1 MAPEQPPLFRT
12 NLGGDLRGRLG
23 RPPRLEIR
31 ADNGRFRNPKCPP
44 QTTLAS
50 RDALLL
56 SAPLF
61 PQKISHHAVIT
72 GESCDSGFSP
82 PLDVMAKRREVWLH
96 SRTVL
101 RQVWTGGPRFD
112 IGAYSGRYLL
122 HEG

>member
-1 MAPEQPPLFRT
+1 MGLTSDSGHNPCLDGTGKTATVT
-12 NLGGDLRGRLG
+12 NESRGDLRGRLG

-31 ADNGRFRNPKCPP
+31 ADYGRFRNPKRSP

-61 PQKISHHAVIT
+61 PQKISHHIVIT

-82 PLDVMAKRREVWLH
+82 ALDVMAKR
-96 SRTVL
+96 
-101 RQVWTGGPRFD
+101 
-112 IGAYSGRYLL
+112 
-122 HEG
+122 